1 MLLLSLLILFSNK
14 IFLYFISLV
23 LNYTL
28 IIKIIDN
35 NDTDLLH
42 NILTIIN
49 DIITVHI

>member
-1 MLLLSLLILFSNK
+1 MNNTFHKSK
-14 IFLYFISLV
+14 IKI
-23 LNYTL
+23 T
-28 IIKIIDN
+28 IKIIDN